1 MARLIKTFL
10 ILFIILSSFSFAFAE
25 PEKVSNKRARIAKYL
40 QQKNLSEDAVVILMA
55 MLPIFELRLSLPWA
69 IHYYN
74 MAWYRAFILSL
85 IGNFLPIPLV
95 ILILRY
101 GLNFLSQVPIF
112 ASFFHWLFK
121 RTRRKSKIIKKYE
134 SLGLILFVMIP
145 LPITG
150 AWTGSVAA
158 YLFDIKFV
166 NSLVCI
172 AIGITFAGIIV
183 TILSLLGIIGAIIAG
198 TALLTLIIIW
208 ARNNINQRNPKPE
221 LKGE

>member
-1 MARLIKTFL
+1 MAKIIKSFL
-10 ILFIILSSFSFAFAE
+10 IIFILISTFSLAFAE
-25 PEKVSNKRARIAKYL
+25 PERSSNKRTQLAKYL
-40 QQKNLSEDAVVILMA
+40 QEKNLSKDAVVVLMA

-69 IHYYN
+69 IHHYN
-74 MAWYRAFILSL
+74 MVWYRAFLLSL

-101 GLNFLSQVPIF
+101 GLNFLSRVPIL
-112 ASFFHWLFK
+112 SRFFQWLFK
-121 RTRRKSKIIKKYE
+121 RTRKRSQVIKKYE

-158 YLFDIKFV
+158 YLFDIKFAS
-166 NSLVCI
+166 SLICI

-198 TALLTLIIIW
+198 VALLTLIIIW
-208 ARNNINQRNPKPE
+208 AKNHINNKKIDPE
-221 LKGE
+221 LIGE